1 VATNLNKENPMT
13 KDINRRMF
21 VKGSVLASAGAALT
35 LASGAA
41 ATSAQPASPPA
52 AGGNSPAPQTGLP
65 KGKIG
70 KLEVSRLLLGGNLLT
85 HFTHSRELRYVYNLA
100 AHYNT
105 PKKILETLAMAEQQG
120 INTLVIHTA
129 TSETV
134 KLLKRHR
141 EKEGGKIQWI
151 ICPTNPIEPG
161 LAKYEEQVQQ
171 VVDDGVDAIYIWGVQ
186 SDALNSQ
193 GKIDLVGKAVDLV
206 KTHGVSC
213 GVGAH
218 MLSVVQEC
226 EKNKIAADFY
236 IKTFH
241 HHKYESAATVTVM
254 KGQGADATEKALNL
268 KTLGANHDAMWC
280 YTPEETIAFMNGVAK
295 PWIAFKV
302 MAAGAIPPP
311 DAFRYAFE
319 NGADFVLAGMFDYE
333 IAEDVRIATETLAG
347 LPKRARPWR
356 G

>member
-1 VATNLNKENPMT
+1 LNKENPVT
-13 KDINRRMF
+13 PGINRRDF
-21 VKGSVLASAGAALT
+21 VKGSVLASAGIALT
-35 LASGAA
+35 MTAGKPAASAE
-41 ATSAQPASPPA
+41 PASPPA
-52 AGGNSPAPQTGLP
+52 APQTGLP

-70 KLEVSRLLLGGNLLT
+70 KMEVSRLLLGGNLLT

-105 PKKILETLAMAEQQG
+105 PKKILETLAAAEQQG

-129 TSETV
+129 TNDTV

-161 LAKYEEQVQQ
+161 LAKYEEQVQK

-193 GKIDLVGKAVDLV
+193 GRIDLVGKAVDLV

-218 MLSVVQEC
+218 MLGVVQEC

-241 HHKYESAATVTVM
+241 HHKYDSAATVTAA
-254 KGQGADATEKALNL
+254 GHGAGLTEKGLNL
-268 KTLGANHDAMWC
+268 KTLDANHDAMWC
-280 YTPEETIAFMNGVAK
+280 YTPEETAAFMNGVAK

-333 IAEDVRIATETLAG
+333 IAEDVRIATETLAK